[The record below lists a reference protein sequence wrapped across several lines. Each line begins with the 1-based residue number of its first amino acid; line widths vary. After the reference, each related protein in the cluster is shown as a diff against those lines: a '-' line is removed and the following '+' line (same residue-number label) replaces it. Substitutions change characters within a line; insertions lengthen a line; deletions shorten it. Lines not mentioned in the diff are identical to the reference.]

1 VTDKYDPFN
10 LGCSTNFFFFS
21 SIEDFCFELFMRRI
35 NGGQC
40 CPQNVKNE
48 SHVLMKKKKN
58 RFLRVRGSAGV
69 VAGPSSSKSFL
80 VPLHFA

>member
-48 SHVLMKKKKN
+48 SHVLMKKKTG
-58 RFLRVRGSAGV
+58 FYVYEEV
-69 VAGPSSSKSFL
+69 PVWWQ
-80 VPLHFA
+80 VPLRQKVF